1 MTDIAIRFDDVSK
14 RFRKGERFDSLRD
27 LLPHML
33 GRVMG
38 RETPQR
44 SRADRE
50 FWALRHISLQIRQGE
65 TVGVIGHNGAGKST
79 MLKHFARIM

>member
-44 SRADRE
+44 LPLIASSGRCATSACR
-50 FWALRHISLQIRQGE
+50 
-65 TVGVIGHNGAGKST
+65 
-79 MLKHFARIM
+79 

>member
-38 RETPQR
+38 REPP
-44 SRADRE
+44 
-50 FWALRHISLQIRQGE
+50 
-65 TVGVIGHNGAGKST
+65 
-79 MLKHFARIM
+79 